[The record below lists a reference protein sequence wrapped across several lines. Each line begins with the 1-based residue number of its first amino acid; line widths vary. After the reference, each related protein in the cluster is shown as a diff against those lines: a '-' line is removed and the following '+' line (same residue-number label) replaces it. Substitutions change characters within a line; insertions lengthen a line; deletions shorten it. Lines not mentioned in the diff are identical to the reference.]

1 MNVLNAEFLI
11 SAAKVEQFP
20 QFVYPET
27 AFAGR
32 SNVGKSSLLNSIVMR
47 KNLARTSSTPGKTQQ
62 INFFLVEEKWS
73 FADLPGFGYASIGK
87 DHREN
92 WAELNFEYLA
102 ERENLRFVNLLID
115 SRHDPQPK
123 DLALIEWCE
132 NNQKK
137 YLVILTK
144 CDKLKDK
151 QIAQRQEQIQQL
163 LIQCNFAIDVLP
175 YSSLKGTG
183 RKQLLAIFK
192 RELVKNNY
200 KE

>member
-1 MNVLNAEFLI
+1 
-11 SAAKVEQFP
+11 
-20 QFVYPET
+20 
-27 AFAGR
+27 
-32 SNVGKSSLLNSIVMR
+32 MR

-62 INFFLVEEKWS
+62 INFFKVEDKWL

-87 DHREN
+87 QHRET
-92 WAELNFEYLA
+92 WAELNFAYLA
-102 ERENLRFVNLLID
+102 KREQLRFLNILID

-151 QIAQRQEQIQQL
+151 QVLQRKEQVEGL
-163 LIQCNFAIDVLP
+163 LSQCSFAIEVLA
-175 YSSLKGTG
+175 YSVQNGTG
-183 RKQLLAIFK
+183 RKQLLAILK
-192 RELVKNNY
+192 KELI
-200 KE
+200 